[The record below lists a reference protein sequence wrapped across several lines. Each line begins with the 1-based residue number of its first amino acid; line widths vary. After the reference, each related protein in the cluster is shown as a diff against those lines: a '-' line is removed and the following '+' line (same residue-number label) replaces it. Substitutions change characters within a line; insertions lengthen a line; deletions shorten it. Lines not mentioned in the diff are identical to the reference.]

1 MCFDG
6 TSVNIKDT
14 DELRE
19 VCSGM
24 YGGEKAYISR
34 EHRIEARSVSAHSLN
49 LSSSVLIVTFDPSS
63 SGQLALVLY
72 EWDDVKYLG
81 ADTPGNED
89 DSMPVRIRFCHLTFS
104 VLRLIQYRFSYS
116 SRKPTSAQPRPFD
129 RVCAQKIP
137 WDLSSPPFLMAS
149 SSTKPVS
156 ILPASNSVQRRRTM
170 SRENN
175 R

>member
-1 MCFDG
+1 MFSSNISCADQMCFDT

-104 VLRLIQYRFSYS
+104 VLRLIQYRFSCS
-116 SRKPTSAQPRPFD
+116 SRKPTSAR
-129 RVCAQKIP
+129 R
-137 WDLSSPPFLMAS
+137 PPFAQAYVRETISDHS
-149 SSTKPVS
+149 SLRFQKEP
-156 ILPASNSVQRRRTM
+156 N
-170 SRENN
+170 
-175 R
+175 